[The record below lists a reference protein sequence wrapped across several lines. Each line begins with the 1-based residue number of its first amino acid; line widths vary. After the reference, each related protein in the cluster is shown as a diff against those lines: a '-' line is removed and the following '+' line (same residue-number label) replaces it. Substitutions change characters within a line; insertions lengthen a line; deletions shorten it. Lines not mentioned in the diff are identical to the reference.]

1 MSCPCPHHTPII
13 HDYTENN
20 SIELNSTQST
30 TINLCWLLRFW
41 IFICPLDKMLMIWV
55 MENWDS
61 TGTIRIQQS
70 EFTMATCMSMWSVIT
85 HQLPLRRTNC
95 RERIVAE
102 IWDVRIQLYWSGFRR
117 RKKYIQNIR
126 MAIITARKLYFVYY
140 LMLCGVAYAVWLFH
154 KYCIIKCN
162 GIVNS
167 RLYLRLIYEMATQWK
182 HEQKS
187 PDKIY

>member
-70 EFTMATCMSMWSVIT
+70 EFTHLNNGNVYEYVIGDHT
-85 HQLPLRRTNC
+85 S
-95 RERIVAE
+95 AA
-102 IWDVRIQLYWSGFRR
+102 S
-117 RKKYIQNIR
+117 
-126 MAIITARKLYFVYY
+126 
-140 LMLCGVAYAVWLFH
+140 
-154 KYCIIKCN
+154 
-162 GIVNS
+162 
-167 RLYLRLIYEMATQWK
+167 
-182 HEQKS
+182 S
-187 PDKIY
+187 PDKLPRAYSCRNMGCPNTVILIRFSTTKEIYSKYSYGYNYRAQVILCLLFNVMRRRVCSLTFP